1 MMDKQI
7 PEFAIMGH
15 PNEGKSSVV
24 STLSEDDRV
33 KVSPTP
39 GETIR
44 CQIIP
49 VMIDGKEIVRFV
61 DTPGFQNPRKT
72 LAWLKAYEGP
82 TAQMVPAFIEAHQN
96 DPTFRDECELFS
108 PLARGAGII
117 YVADASRPIRRI
129 DQAEMEIL
137 RMTGQPRMAIM
148 NCKQGSEIYLGAW
161 KNEFRKNFNATRV
174 FNAHN
179 ATYAER
185 LALLENLKSI
195 DQDWQPSLE
204 KVILAFRQ
212 DWEQRT
218 VRSTEMIVEMLTRCL
233 QHTVKQYYSDK
244 PREKDVQQTLMAR
257 YRKEIEAIEHQTH
270 QQIRKLFKHN
280 IFNYDLPEQS
290 ILKEDLFARKTWQVL
305 GLTRKQLAAAAAVG
319 GGAIGVLL
327 DTAMAGLTFGIFT
340 AIGSVMGAGAAYF
353 GGEQIA
359 RIRIVGLKLGGYQL
373 TVGPNENLQFLYILI
388 DRALIYYSHII
399 NWAHGRRNYP
409 SADQAS
415 VRKETD
421 KMGFTSVW
429 RKDEKN
435 ICTSFFKKIHSE
447 DTTEIRK
454 GKREL
459 FEIIKQNLDRI
470 AHSERKYGL
479 IMK

>member
-290 ILKEDLFARKTWQVL
+290 IL
-305 GLTRKQLAAAAAVG
+305 
-319 GGAIGVLL
+319 
-327 DTAMAGLTFGIFT
+327 
-340 AIGSVMGAGAAYF
+340 
-353 GGEQIA
+353 
-359 RIRIVGLKLGGYQL
+359 
-373 TVGPNENLQFLYILI
+373 
-388 DRALIYYSHII
+388 
-399 NWAHGRRNYP
+399 
-409 SADQAS
+409 
-415 VRKETD
+415 
-421 KMGFTSVW
+421 
-429 RKDEKN
+429 
-435 ICTSFFKKIHSE
+435 
-447 DTTEIRK
+447 
-454 GKREL
+454 
-459 FEIIKQNLDRI
+459 
-470 AHSERKYGL
+470 
-479 IMK
+479 

>member
-1 MMDKQI
+1 
-7 PEFAIMGH
+7 
-15 PNEGKSSVV
+15 
-24 STLSEDDRV
+24 
-33 KVSPTP
+33 
-39 GETIR
+39 
-44 CQIIP
+44 
-49 VMIDGKEIVRFV
+49 
-61 DTPGFQNPRKT
+61 
-72 LAWLKAYEGP
+72 
-82 TAQMVPAFIEAHQN
+82 
-96 DPTFRDECELFS
+96 
-108 PLARGAGII
+108 
-117 YVADASRPIRRI
+117 VADASRPIRRI